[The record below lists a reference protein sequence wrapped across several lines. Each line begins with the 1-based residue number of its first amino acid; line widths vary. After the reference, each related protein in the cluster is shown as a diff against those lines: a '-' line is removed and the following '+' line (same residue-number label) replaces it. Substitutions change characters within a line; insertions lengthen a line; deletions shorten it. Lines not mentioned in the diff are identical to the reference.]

1 MLNAVLDGFWTACQA
16 ARQPAG
22 AAPCGTSY
30 FVRPHI
36 GLGVVF
42 GVNLCGFL
50 ALLPSR
56 DR

>member
-22 AAPCGTSY
+22 AAPCGNSY